1 MRRLITSLTV
11 AALAVAG
18 VVAAAPGTAA
28 AAGTKDLAQVDV
40 TGTTD
45 QKPTV
50 AFTAPFAASAI
61 KSRVVNAGAG
71 DKLAKGQTI
80 TFDYTIV
87 DGRTGKEL
95 GSSFGSK
102 PESTVL
108 DKKQTAGAIVTGLV
122 GTAVGSRTLIAV
134 PPSEGLAANA
144 AKNGAQGVKKNDTL
158 LFVVD
163 VRTAKETLTRATGEK
178 VAPPAGLPKVTLAK
192 DGKPTIKTPGG
203 KAPTDLVVQPLIKG
217 DGPVVT
223 SGQTV
228 TVHYTG
234 VIWNTGKQFDSSWD
248 RGTPAQFTIGTGSV
262 IPGWDTGLVGQT
274 VGSQVLLVVPPAQGY
289 GAQGN
294 PSGGIKGTDTLVFVV
309 DVLDA
314 S

>member
-1 MRRLITSLTV
+1 LTL

-18 VVAAAPGTAA
+18 AAAVAPGTAA
-28 AAGTKDLAQVDV
+28 AAAGTNDLAKVDV

-50 AFTAPFAASAI
+50 AFTAPFAAQAI
-61 KSRVVNAGAG
+61 KSRVINAGTG

-87 DGRTGKEL
+87 DGRTGSEL
-95 GSSFGSK
+95 GSSFGQQ
-102 PESTVL
+102 PVSTVL
-108 DKKQTAGAIVTGLV
+108 DKKQTAAAIVTGLL

-144 AKNGAQGVKKNDTL
+144 KKNGAQGVKDKDTL

-163 VRTAKETLTRATGEK
+163 VRTAKETLKRATGAK
-178 VAPPAGLPKVTLAK
+178 VTPPASLPKVTLAK
-192 DGKPTIKTPGG
+192 NGKPTIAKPGG
-203 KAPTDLVVQPLIKG
+203 AAPTSLVVQPLIKG
-217 DGPVVT
+217 TGPAVT
-223 SGQTV
+223 SGQTI

-248 RGTPAQFTIGTGSV
+248 RGTPAQFSIGTGQV

-294 PSGGIKGTDTLVFVV
+294 PQGGIKGTDTLVFVV